1 MTYRILTDDTKRIIC
16 CSNVRSADNASTP
29 NLRLDLNDGE
39 RSLTEYITS
48 GKEDNKKGLMI
59 IKPEDMI
66 GRTFLSDLLDNGE
79 NTALRSSNE
88 SSPTRKTQKTILTI
102 SNLDAHLTMMNMKI
116 SLSTMTS

>member
-16 CSNVRSADNASTP
+16 RSNVRSADNASTP

-39 RSLTEYITS
+39 SSLTEYITS

-79 NTALRSSNE
+79 RHRA
-88 SSPTRKTQKTILTI
+88 
-102 SNLDAHLTMMNMKI
+102 KI
-116 SLSTMTS
+116 IERI